1 MLKFVEKGSS
11 KFSGECYLKC
21 HGVDH
26 NPKSY

>member
-1 MLKFVEKGSS
+1 VEKGVSS
-11 KFSGECYLKC
+11 FHGECYLSC